1 MLDAAKP
8 TSRGNG
14 IARTKSEVRASP
26 SYRRCSR
33 ERQPIW
39 LRRKLPGWSRRWE
52 TVGRRRC
59 LPSGGGRSCCRFMV
73 QATGWQPDWQ
83 LNAVLRRS
91 SDQTALRRQGFY
103 RLAGQ
108 LWSTAR
114 GVGARYRSPSTSW
127 SSIPFR
133 AAARV
138 YLPVVWTRI
147 QADRHYPEHHFR
159 RTARPRSRGA
169 AVVLRRNTN
178 REPGFSS
185 R

>member
-83 LNAVLRRS
+83 LNAVFYDGPAIKQLFGDKAFIDWRDNYGPQRVMLVPGIAVLQPAGRRYPFA
-91 SDQTALRRQGFY
+91 QRRGFTC
-103 RLAGQ
+103 R
-108 LWSTAR
+108 WSGPGYKPIATTQSIIS
-114 GVGARYRSPSTSW
+114 GAP
-127 SSIPFR
+127 
-133 AAARV
+133 
-138 YLPVVWTRI
+138 PVP
-147 QADRHYPEHHFR
+147 DPE
-159 RTARPRSRGA
+159 
-169 AVVLRRNTN
+169 VLR
-178 REPGFSS
+178 
-185 R
+185 